1 MTRMLPHRLLLAAE
15 MLLLALPIT
24 LLCGL
29 LGVGVVLANAF
40 PWWEQMLVIHFVL
53 LGLVGM
59 AGLWRVAL
67 ATIWPSQQQR
77 PAYNA
82 WWWHAACLGAG
93 LLGVSLLLYGLIALG
108 WEPPE
113 WVVVM
118 ATGVYT
124 MPLLV
129 PFLHVAYCRRVFMS
143 AK

>member
-1 MTRMLPHRLLLAAE
+1 MTRMLLHRLLLAAE

-40 PWWEQMLVIHFVL
+40 PWWEQVVVIHFVL

-67 ATIWPSQQQR
+67 AIIWPRQQW
-77 PAYNA
+77 PVYSA
-82 WWWHAACLGAG
+82 WWWRAACLGAV
-93 LLGVSLLLYGLIALG
+93 LLGFSLLLYSFIALG

-118 ATGVYT
+118 AAGIYT

-129 PFLHVAYCRRVFMS
+129 PFLHIAYCRGVAS
-143 AK
+143 K

>member
-53 LGLVGM
+53 LGLVGV

-77 PAYNA
+77 PVYNA

-108 WEPPE
+108 SESPE

-129 PFLHVAYCRRVFMS
+129 PFLHVAYCRRVIMS

>member
-67 ATIWPSQQQR
+67 ATIWPLQQH
-77 PAYNA
+77 PPVYSK
-82 WWWHAACLGAG
+82 WWWRTACLGAG
-93 LLGVSLLLYGLIALG
+93 LLGISLLLYGLIVLG
-108 WEPPE
+108 WVPPE

-118 ATGVYT
+118 AAGVYT
-124 MPLLV
+124 TPLLV
-129 PFLHVAYCRRVFMS
+129 PFLHVAYCRRVMMS

>member
-1 MTRMLPHRLLLAAE
+1 MTRMLPHRMLLAAE

-40 PWWEQMLVIHFVL
+40 PWWEQIVVIHFVL

-67 ATIWPSQQQR
+67 ATTWPRQQR
-77 PAYNA
+77 PVYSA
-82 WWWHAACLGAG
+82 WWWRAACLGAG
-93 LLGVSLLLYGLIALG
+93 LLGVPLLLYGLILLG
-108 WEPPE
+108 WEPAE

-118 ATGVYT
+118 AAGVYT

-129 PFLHVAYCRRVFMS
+129 SFLHVAYCRRVLMS
-143 AK
+143 AN